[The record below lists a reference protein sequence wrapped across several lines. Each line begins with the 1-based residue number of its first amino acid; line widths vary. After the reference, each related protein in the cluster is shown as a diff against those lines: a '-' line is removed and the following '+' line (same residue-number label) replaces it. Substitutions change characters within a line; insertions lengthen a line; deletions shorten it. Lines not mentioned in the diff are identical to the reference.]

1 VPFVATDE
9 ETSGPLAMVG
19 DDKVALIEGTG
30 NARRLAMASIVDGRV
45 VRRIEG
51 VDGATVRALATT
63 PRGDTLFY
71 VASRTVSSLSLKANG
86 NGTPRMIRAGDGV
99 SVDPSGAY
107 LVILLLE
114 PSGVRLVRRS
124 IADGGEQPIR
134 LPPDLRLAP
143 ITSWGTN
150 AIGPGG
156 RLALRL
162 APSNSWFWP
171 AAIVEPVSGRA
182 QMIPG
187 GDRADMMYTTW
198 TRDGRVVT
206 LALLMRAAL
215 WRLTPQPAD

>member
-1 VPFVATDE
+1 
-9 ETSGPLAMVG
+9 
-19 DDKVALIEGTG
+19 
-30 NARRLAMASIVDGRV
+30 
-45 VRRIEG
+45 
-51 VDGATVRALATT
+51 
-63 PRGDTLFY
+63 
-71 VASRTVSSLSLKANG
+71 
-86 NGTPRMIRAGDGV
+86 
-99 SVDPSGAY
+99 
-107 LVILLLE
+107 
-114 PSGVRLVRRS
+114 
-124 IADGGEQPIR
+124 